1 MLRIPLKKARPGMI
15 LARHIYNSNGKVL
28 LAAGVQL
35 EEHYIKRLK
44 ALGISSIYIH
54 DKYTDGIE
62 FIEAISEETRLR
74 AESTV
79 VKVFQET
86 RENRKLNVKAIYS
99 TTEHIIN
106 EILKNKNALVNLAE
120 VRAYDNYTFAHSVN
134 VCVLSVIT
142 GASLGFNKAQLRDL
156 GIGALL
162 HDIGK
167 TQIDPA
173 LLNKVEPLNDHE
185 FEAIKKHPHAGFEI
199 LRQAPEISL
208 LSAHVAFQ
216 HHERLDGSGYP
227 RGLKGKEIHPYAMIT
242 TVADIYDALV
252 SDRPYRLGIPPHQA
266 LDMIAQQAAHTLDPE
281 IISAFTKNIA
291 PYPVT
296 TPVQLNTGEI
306 GIVVDVNKNYRHRPV
321 VRVIFDSEFKELP
334 EYREVDL
341 SKNKDLYVAKV
352 LTPGEFPFASESSP
366 QVRRE
371 DPFTELRPAENKVV
385 KDSLV

>member
-1 MLRIPLKKARPGMI
+1 MLRIPLKKARPGMV
-15 LARHIYNSNGKVL
+15 LARHIYNANGKVL
-28 LAAGVQL
+28 LAAGVEL

-44 ALGISSIYIH
+44 EMGVSSIYIH
-54 DKYTDGIE
+54 DKYTNGIE
-62 FIEAISEETRLR
+62 LIEAISEETRLR

-79 VKVFQET
+79 AKVFQDA
-86 RENRKLNVKAIYS
+86 RENRELNVQAIS
-99 TTEHIIN
+99 NTTEHIID

-134 VCVLSVIT
+134 VCVLAVIT
-142 GASLGFNKAQLRDL
+142 GVSLGLNKMQLRDL

-173 LLNKVEPLNDHE
+173 LLNKGEPLNGSE
-185 FEAIKKHPHAGFEI
+185 FEAIKRHTHLGFEV
-199 LRQAPEISL
+199 LRQASEISL

-227 RGLKGKEIHPYAMIT
+227 RGLKSKEIHPYAMIT
-242 TVADIYDALV
+242 AVADIYDALI
-252 SDRPYRLGIPPHQA
+252 SDRPYRLGIPPYQA
-266 LDMIAQQAAHTLDPE
+266 LDLIAQQAERTLDPE
-281 IISAFTKNIA
+281 IVTAFTKNIA

-306 GIVVDVNKNYRHRPV
+306 GIVVDVNKDYRHRPV
-321 VRVIFDSEFKELP
+321 VRVIFDAELKELP

-341 SKNKDLYVAKV
+341 SKNKDLYIAKV
-352 LTPGEFPFASESSP
+352 LSPGEFPIVSESSP
-366 QVRRE
+366 QVRRK
-371 DPFTELRPAENKVV
+371 DLFAELRSAENEVV
-385 KDSLV
+385 KDSPV